1 MAQKISLYELSRE
14 LPPEDEFDALI
25 NSLSEMEARGATL
38 IIASILDSYLEHAI
52 SASFVEIGATKFNAL
67 FRDRQAPF
75 SSFGNKIRVAH
86 ALGVFNDE
94 IRAQL
99 DRIRSIRN
107 AFAHTMQAIDF
118 DHPVISVECSKL
130 NPSKISGLPFKA
142 NSPRESFLGS
152 ATLIGIAIICYL
164 KERESAVAS
173 GSLPQPK
180 TYECNFAPARR
191 NSSENHD

>member
-1 MAQKISLYELSRE
+1 MAQKNSLYDFSRE
-14 LPPEDEFDALI
+14 LPPADDFDALI
-25 NSLSEMEARGATL
+25 SSLSEMDARGAAL
-38 IIASILDSYLEHAI
+38 IIASILDNYLEHAI
-52 SASFVEIGATKFNAL
+52 STSFIEIGATKFNAL

-107 AFAHTMQAIDF
+107 AFAHTVQAIDF
-118 DHPVISVECSKL
+118 NHPVVAIECNKL

-142 NSPRESFLGS
+142 DSPREKFLGS
-152 ATLIGIAIICYL
+152 ATLIGIAIIFYL
-164 KERESAVAS
+164 KDKEAAMEN
-173 GSLPQPK
+173 GLLPRPA
-180 TYECNFAPARR
+180 TYEYKFAQPHPH
-191 NSSENHD
+191 NSQNQD